1 MLSTYYGGE
10 YFDIK
15 EDTLSSKMDRNAF
28 SGGSQTIVKNLLPH
42 YYAKIASLITL
53 FLAGIVGLVIQ
64 FYYKTG
70 IWTIPLGVIGMIAG
84 FFYSTPPIRFVKRGV
99 GEILIGFC
107 YGWLPVAT
115 AFYLQTSRIDNII
128 HLIAIPIAAT
138 IFNVIFI
145 NEFPDYPADLTEG
158 KRNLLVRVGKKKGS
172 FIYILMTIVG
182 WAGFLLSL
190 EAGFPERA
198 FIFYIPI
205 LVTGLILILFM
216 LKKLY
221 LDRKILEIICGF
233 TIVVNL
239 GTSLSYILALC

>member
-1 MLSTYYGGE
+1 LQ
-10 YFDIK
+10 
-15 EDTLSSKMDRNAF
+15 L
-28 SGGSQTIVKNLLPH
+28 
-42 YYAKIASLITL
+42 
-53 FLAGIVGLVIQ
+53 
-64 FYYKTG
+64 
-70 IWTIPLGVIGMIAG
+70 
-84 FFYSTPPIRFVKRGV
+84 FYSTPPIRFVKRGV

-198 FIFYIPI
+198 FYFFIFQY
-205 LVTGLILILFM
+205 
-216 LKKLY
+216 
-221 LDRKILEIICGF
+221 
-233 TIVVNL
+233 
-239 GTSLSYILALC
+239 